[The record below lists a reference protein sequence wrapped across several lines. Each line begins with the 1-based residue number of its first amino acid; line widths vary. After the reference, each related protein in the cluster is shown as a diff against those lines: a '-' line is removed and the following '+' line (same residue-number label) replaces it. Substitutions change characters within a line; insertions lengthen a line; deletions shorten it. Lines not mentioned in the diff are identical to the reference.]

1 MALPQPFQRVQL
13 ARRVPLAAPPQ
24 SLHSAWAIR
33 VATSSLFDR
42 DSTAARFVLLPRETS
57 PQFFANAPAPCSAA
71 STVKISP
78 SARSNLPAPAIAG
91 PLHFQGKP
99 LREPAAHERAHYGP
113 ASVCPISSAG
123 YRSVSPGLHRLYRA
137 ALPPALPSDSRTH

>member
-1 MALPQPFQRVQL
+1 MSLPQRFYPMHL
-13 ARRVPLAAPPQ
+13 PRRVRLAGPPPF
-24 SLHSAWAIR
+24 LHSAWAIR

-91 PLHFQGKP
+91 PLHFQGKA

-113 ASVCPISSAG
+113 ASVYPISSAH
-123 YRSVSPGLHRLYRA
+123 YRSGSPGLHRLYRA
-137 ALPPALPSDSRTH
+137 ALPAALDCDSRT